1 MDVYNS
7 KISAFMAAIGTGFVW
22 LFGSWDVPMITLLVF
37 IALDYLTGLAKAFIN
52 KQLSSEYGS
61 KGIIRKTLILVILIV
76 AVSIDRIIGHD
87 WFFRSAVCFWYI
99 ANEGLSI
106 LENITAL
113 GVPIP
118 EKLKEALLQLKEG
131 NKKYSERG

>member
-1 MDVYNS
+1 MYNG
-7 KISAFMAAIGTGFVW
+7 KINFILSSIGTCFVW
-22 LFGSWDVPMITLLVF
+22 LFGTWDTPLMILLLF
-37 IALDYLTGLAKAFIN
+37 IALDYVTGLAKAFLN

-61 KGIIRKTLILVILIV
+61 KGIIKKSLILVILIIGV
-76 AVSIDRIIGHD
+76 CVDRLIGHE
-87 WFFRSAVCFWYI
+87 WLFRSAVCFWYI

-106 LENITAL
+106 LENITVL

-118 EKLKEALLQLKEG
+118 TKLKEALLQLKEG